1 MRKVLMCVSAKSM
14 NAFLD
19 AGSNLCYTQV
29 NGEQAHSFDGDGR
42 CAFYG
47 SGGSRRAIVYPLER
61 AKSKSLSTK
70 LLR

>member
-1 MRKVLMCVSAKSM
+1 M

-61 AKSKSLSTK
+61 AKSKSLSVK